1 MLTIVWHTEL
11 HRGRAGEFHSR
22 EMPAVVQPSVWWFE
36 VERSALV
43 LGSSQPI
50 EHVDTQW
57 CDHHDIDVVRR
68 RSGGGAVLLQPA
80 DVLWADILIPS
91 DHPLWTPDV
100 SSSAQWVGEAWARAL
115 ASLGHD
121 GLSVHRGPMTHSTWS
136 SRVCF
141 AGRGAGE
148 VMLGDQKVVGV
159 SQRRVRQGARFQCA
173 LYSNWRPDAHVALF
187 AAPGPSADDLDGLV
201 ATVNTPFELI
211 RTALSQQLPVVAGGR
226 G

>member
-1 MLTIVWHTEL
+1 M
-11 HRGRAGEFHSR
+11 A
-22 EMPAVVQPSVWWFE
+22 AVVQPSVWWFE

-50 EHVDTQW
+50 EHVDAEQ
-57 CDHHDIDVVRR
+57 CARHDIDVVRR
-68 RSGGGAVLLQPA
+68 RSGGGAVLLQPG
-80 DVLWADILIPS
+80 DVLWVDILIPS
-91 DHPLWTPDV
+91 DHPLWMPDV
-100 SSSAQWVGEAWARAL
+100 SSSAVWVGQVWANAL
-115 ASLGHD
+115 ASLGHE

-173 LYSNWRPDAHVALF
+173 MYSNWRPEAHVALF
-187 AAPGPSADDLDGLV
+187 SEPGPAARDLEGLV
-201 ATVNTPFELI
+201 AAVNTPFELV
-211 RTALSQQLPVVAGGR
+211 RAALAQQLVALG
-226 G
+226 